1 MHGTGTTSSSTELD
15 HRARA
20 NRALHAIFDFPP
32 LRFPS
37 DFRLHTSSRA
47 DESRD
52 FITGTLVDR
61 HPARFCHLF
70 FPPFL
75 TAARRARLV
84 PRESMH
90 LGAHQGRTSLL
101 HHLSLSLLTVACS
114 KFIPPPPS
122 PPRWI
127 GWENFRYLYL
137 KEKAKK
143 KNIYIYIFTIFYEI
157 IKFLVRIV
165 RFTRL
170 KKTSFEFFA
179 LHFST
184 PIAGLTGHR
193 RRKSTLKRVPT

>member
-90 LGAHQGRTSLL
+90 LGAHQGRTSLF

-114 KFIPPPPS
+114 KFIPHPPLSS
-122 PPRWI
+122 PLNRM
-127 GWENFRYLYL
+127 GKFSLLVSEG
-137 KEKAKK
+137 KSKK
-143 KNIYIYIFTIFYEI
+143 KKIYIFTIFYEI

-165 RFTRL
+165 RFTRV

>member
-101 HHLSLSLLTVACS
+101 HHLSLSLLTVASS
-114 KFIPPPPS
+114 KFIPPPPLSS
-122 PPRWI
+122 PLNRMGKFSLLVSEGKSKKKKYI
-127 GWENFRYLYL
+127 YLYNFL
-137 KEKAKK
+137 WNNKISRTNRMFYAPK
-143 KNIYIYIFTIFYEI
+143 KNFF
-157 IKFLVRIV
+157 RIL
-165 RFTRL
+165 RA
-170 KKTSFEFFA
+170 SFFHA
-179 LHFST
+179 NRWPHWT
-184 PIAGLTGHR
+184 
-193 RRKSTLKRVPT
+193 